1 MKNYFLIISC
11 MMVNY
16 FSYSQENQ
24 KSYTVLF
31 KQADSLYRSKD
42 YRNAAINFSAIL
54 KLSDRKPTI
63 WDWNNAAFSWSK
75 AGFPDSALYY
85 LEMIAEID
93 SISFSDYLD
102 ISTDQDYTALHDINR
117 WKVTIARIF
126 NNARK
131 ALPSQILLSN
141 EETAFRLQFFAAQA
155 WVNNNEPDSAFTH
168 LKKLATS
175 KALTMKNADEILKNI
190 TFKELYP
197 SNEWKE
203 FIDEMFLTL
212 NKKYIPANTLKKK
225 NQKRVLID
233 GAHYNFHDITGTYEV
248 LAGVLRK
255 SRFNISGITEA
266 VKESNLKNIDI
277 LLISNPSPDRMDS
290 LNKRAQRDKEP
301 TRWSKVATQSA
312 FTPSEV
318 LAIKNWVYN
327 GGSLL
332 LILDH
337 APYGKSGGL
346 LAEAFGV
353 ESRNVSTLDS
363 LSLDPAAD
371 TVGGARNI
379 LFTRSKGLIGSHP
392 IMNGVDSVTTYTG
405 ESLLGPKNSFVLL
418 QLASTAYD
426 RDWLPETR
434 QYRNRTALGRSQG
447 IALEFGKGRLV
458 LLGEAAQTRPAFLSV
473 SNRGNWPFLLN
484 ILRWLAKEEFK

>member
-1 MKNYFLIISC
+1 MIFNHL
-11 MMVNY
+11 
-16 FSYSQENQ
+16 SYSQENQ
-24 KSYTVLF
+24 KLYKVLL
-31 KQADSLYRSKD
+31 KQADSLYRAKD
-42 YRNAAINFSAIL
+42 YKSAALNFSAIL

-75 AGFPDSALYY
+75 AGFPDSALYN

-93 SISFSDYLD
+93 MITFSDYLD
-102 ISTDQDYTALHDINR
+102 ISTDQDYTTLHELNR
-117 WKVTIARIF
+117 WKVTIGRIF

-131 ALPSQILLSN
+131 ALPSQIKLSN
-141 EETAFRLQFFAAQA
+141 EKTAFRLQFYAAQA
-155 WVNNNEPDSAFTH
+155 WVNNNESDSAFVH
-168 LKKLATS
+168 LKKLSTS
-175 KALTMKNADEILKNI
+175 KALTLENADEILKNTTLKKLQASI
-190 TFKELYP
+190 QWQELLV
-197 SNEWKE
+197 
-203 FIDEMFLTL
+203 EMFKTL
-212 NKKYIPANTLKKK
+212 NKKYIPASAFKKK
-225 NQKRVLID
+225 NKKQMLID

-248 LAGVLRK
+248 LAGMLRK
-255 SRFNISGITEA
+255 SRFNVTGLTDTIR
-266 VKESNLKNIDI
+266 ESNLKNIDI
-277 LLISNPSPDRMDS
+277 LIISNPSPDRMDS

-312 FTPSEV
+312 FTLSEV
-318 LAIKNWVYN
+318 SAIKNWVYS

-332 LILDH
+332 LIIDH

-379 LFTRSKGLIGSHP
+379 LFTRIKGLIGNHP
-392 IMNGVDSVTTYTG
+392 IMHGVDSVTTYTG
-405 ESLLGPKNSFVLL
+405 ESLLGPKNSAVLL
-418 QLASTAYD
+418 QLPSTAYD
-426 RDWLPETR
+426 RDWLPESR
-434 QYRNRTALGRSQG
+434 QYRNRSALGRSQG
-447 IALEFGKGRLV
+447 IVLEFGKGRLV

-484 ILRWLAKEEFK
+484 ILRWLAKEELN